1 MAESADAADLK
12 SAIRKN
18 VRVQVPFSAPI
29 QPPRKHGV
37 SGGSFVSSY
46 KTLYRK
52 GIQIVSREILRRFTD
67 AQSEPRCAQ
76 PERYQSC
83 PPNGNRWICGF
94 APNGSPTISGAAF
107 GRQARQSEPVCISRQ
122 ARSFQ
127 CTRFVLKF
135 SAERA
140 HSASNAM
147 KLPYAPTVDHSA
159 SSPSSAQRRRMAL
172 QASVS
177 SSSTEVS
184 S

>member
-1 MAESADAADLK
+1 MIKRRS
-12 SAIRKN
+12 SN
-18 VRVQVPFSAPI
+18 SSPVFSTNTN
-29 QPPRKHGV
+29 PPGNTAFPGV
-37 SGGSFVSSY
+37 SFASSY

-52 GIQIVSREILRRFTD
+52 GIQIVSREILRRFPD